1 MLAAGESQARA
12 LAFRPSEGKLDVTG
26 YAIGRATV
34 HATARGRAAAAIA
47 AGVALAVW
55 AWQPAHLAAQSAPV
69 KKSAAATKSAPPD
82 GPKAAFPS
90 RGGQG
95 IVVIVNDE
103 AITAY
108 EIELR
113 ARLLALSANVAEQ
126 AKANFERL
134 VKSPALEAKLK
145 QLAAEVERSNPG
157 KTRDQ
162 LMAIWQERQKQIG
175 LSLQK
180 QAVESAQAA
189 VMPKLK
195 KEAKEE
201 LIDDRL
207 KVQSAKKHG
216 VEVNDD
222 DAKAMVKGL
231 AERNKMTYD
240 AFAQHLKGRGI
251 DIGTMLERFKAQ
263 KAWRD
268 LISRRWGSQVS
279 VTQRDIDELLST
291 AAAEAG
297 QDTVELQ
304 LQKLS
309 LAVPRKADQA
319 SLTKRLAEAESLRRR
334 FAGCKGMAELA
345 KAAPDAKLHDMKFV
359 KPSTIEEPTRS
370 LLLSA
375 KDDEVLPPVAGDRGV
390 ELYAVCGR
398 RSPTGNEE
406 LKTRARAQLQS
417 KQLEIFAQRHLRN
430 LRQEANIEYR

>member
-1 MLAAGESQARA
+1 MAAS
-12 LAFRPSEGKLDVTG
+12 L
-26 YAIGRATV
+26 
-34 HATARGRAAAAIA
+34 
-47 AGVALAVW
+47 ALAVW
-55 AWQPAHLAAQSAPV
+55 GWQPGELAAQSPPV
-69 KKSAAATKSAPPD
+69 KRSAAATKSG
-82 GPKAAFPS
+82 GPKTAPPS

-113 ARLLALSANVAEQ
+113 ARLLALSANISEQ
-126 AKANFERL
+126 ANANFQRL
-134 VKSPALEAKLK
+134 LKSPALEEKLK
-145 QLAAEVERSNPG
+145 QMQADVIRANPG
-157 KTRDQ
+157 KSREQ
-162 LMAIWQERQKQIG
+162 LIAILQERQKQIG
-175 LSLQK
+175 MSLQK

-189 VMPKLK
+189 VLPKLK
-195 KEAKEE
+195 KDAKEE

-216 VEVNDD
+216 IEVNDD

-268 LISRRWGSQVS
+268 LVTRRWGAQVT
-279 VTQRDIDELLST
+279 VTQRDVDELLSS

-297 QDTVELQ
+297 EDTVELQ

-319 SLTKRLAEAESLRRR
+319 SLTKRLAEAESVRRR
-334 FAGCKGMAELA
+334 FTGCKGMAELA
-345 KAAPDAKLHDMKFV
+345 KGIPDAKLHDMKFV
-359 KPSTIEEPTRS
+359 KPSAIGEPTRS

-375 KDDEVLPPVAGDRGV
+375 KDDEVLPPVAGGGGV

-398 RSPTGNEE
+398 RSPSGNED
-406 LKTRARAQLQS
+406 LKTRAKAQLQS
-417 KQLEIFAQRHLRN
+417 KQLDIFGQRHLRN
-430 LRQEANIEYR
+430 LRLEANIEYR